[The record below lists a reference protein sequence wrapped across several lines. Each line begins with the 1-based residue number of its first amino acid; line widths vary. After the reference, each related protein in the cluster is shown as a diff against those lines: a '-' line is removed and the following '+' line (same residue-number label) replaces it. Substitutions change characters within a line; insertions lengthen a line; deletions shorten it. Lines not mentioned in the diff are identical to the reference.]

1 MERPDGG
8 DVPLP
13 GQEEAERGGGEAAA
27 QRGGGGGVVLVGEG
41 GQPRSDGLCKNVKS
55 LIYINFVLNRGGI
68 RVCVKSKRD
77 ITIK

>member
-27 QRGGGGGVVLVGEG
+27 KLGGGVVLVGEG
-41 GQPRSDGLCKNVKS
+41 SKSRSVGTCKSVS
-55 LIYINFVLNRGGI
+55 L
-68 RVCVKSKRD
+68 
-77 ITIK
+77 

>member
-27 QRGGGGGVVLVGEG
+27 QLGGGRVFLVGEG
-41 GQPRSDGLCKNVKS
+41 GEPRSDGTCKKVTSLLNFLLGQMQKFDIKTNVP
-55 LIYINFVLNRGGI
+55 
-68 RVCVKSKRD
+68 
-77 ITIK
+77 